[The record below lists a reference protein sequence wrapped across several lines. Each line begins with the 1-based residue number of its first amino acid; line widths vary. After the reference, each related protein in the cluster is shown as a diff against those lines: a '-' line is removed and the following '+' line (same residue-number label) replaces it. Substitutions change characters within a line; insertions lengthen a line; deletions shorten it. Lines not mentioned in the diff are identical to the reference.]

1 MDIRLAE
8 VLLQR
13 QKKVDTFFV
22 WAILAHVPLVFF
34 LSLGYGAT
42 FVVTCS
48 AILFAVLS
56 FLFYYLFRG
65 SFFLRAWNG
74 AVLMMFSALLIQA
87 QFGRIEMHF
96 HVFSAL
102 AVLFVYDDWKVMFVA
117 ALTIAIH
124 HLVGNYLQEF
134 GAVFFDT
141 KVIVY
146 SYGTGLEIV
155 FTHAL
160 FVVMETGILIY
171 FSFLSV
177 KDLRV
182 QIETQTN
189 LETVMA
195 GVTAAI
201 DEVSQGTKMYL
212 ENSNQIAKAVRE
224 FESSFQNQSSS
235 IEAIS
240 AATEETTASSQLI
253 LEGSNRQIT
262 EVQKVE
268 ELNRNLFNLNEGFVK
283 SLEVMRKKIQESA
296 ESVKK
301 TESEFSTLYQ
311 SMEVAVDDSEKM
323 EEILDLISDIAEK
336 VNLLSLN
343 ASIEAA
349 RAGDAGRGFAVVAS
363 EISKLAD
370 STAEATKN
378 ISSISGKI
386 KSAIQVSFKQS
397 NQINQTVQGFV
408 KSILSSEVGMGELTE
423 KISGTLSAFE
433 KQENA
438 LTTLDQI
445 AKEMQLSSKEQSSSM
460 IEISDSIM
468 DLNLKTQT
476 NLNTSSEMISFIDKG
491 NVIFNNLN
499 NSVETLASM
508 IDHGSAN

>member
-1 MDIRLAE
+1 MDLRLAA
-8 VLLQR
+8 VLLER

-22 WAILAHVPLVFF
+22 WAIFAHIPLVFL

-42 FVVTCS
+42 LIVTIS
-48 AILFAVLS
+48 AIIIATLS
-56 FLFYYLFRG
+56 FLFYRFLRG

-74 AVLMMFSALLIQA
+74 AALMLFSALLIQA

-102 AVLFVYDDWKVMFVA
+102 AVLFVYEDWRVLLVA

-134 GAVFFDT
+134 GVVFLNT

-155 FTHAL
+155 ITHAL

-171 FSFLSV
+171 FSYLSV
-177 KDLRV
+177 LDLKL

-201 DEVSQGTKMYL
+201 DEVSQGTKSYL
-212 ENSNQIAKAVRE
+212 ENSNLITTAVRK
-224 FESSFQNQSSS
+224 FESSFQDQSSS

-253 LEGSNRQIT
+253 LEGSNRQIN
-262 EVQKVE
+262 EVKTVE

-283 SLEVMRKKIQESA
+283 SLEVMRAKIQESA

-301 TESEFSTLYQ
+301 TETEFSTLYQ

-370 STAEATKN
+370 STADATKN
-378 ISSISGKI
+378 ISTISGKI

-408 KSILSSEVGMGELTE
+408 KSILASEVGMGELTE

-445 AKEMQLSSKEQSSSM
+445 AQEMQLSSKEQSSSM
-460 IEISDSIM
+460 LEISDSIM

-491 NVIFNNLN
+491 NVIFENLKD
-499 NSVETLASM
+499 SVETLSAM
-508 IDHGSAN
+508 IETGNGT

>member
-1 MDIRLAE
+1 
-8 VLLQR
+8 
-13 QKKVDTFFV
+13 
-22 WAILAHVPLVFF
+22 
-34 LSLGYGAT
+34 
-42 FVVTCS
+42 
-48 AILFAVLS
+48 
-56 FLFYYLFRG
+56 
-65 SFFLRAWNG
+65 
-74 AVLMMFSALLIQA
+74 
-87 QFGRIEMHF
+87 
-96 HVFSAL
+96 
-102 AVLFVYDDWKVMFVA
+102 
-117 ALTIAIH
+117 
-124 HLVGNYLQEF
+124 
-134 GAVFFDT
+134 
-141 KVIVY
+141 
-146 SYGTGLEIV
+146 
-155 FTHAL
+155 
-160 FVVMETGILIY
+160 
-171 FSFLSV
+171 
-177 KDLRV
+177 
-182 QIETQTN
+182 
-189 LETVMA
+189 MA

-201 DEVSQGTKMYL
+201 DEVSQGTKAYL
-212 ENSNQIAKAVRE
+212 ENSNQIAVAVKE

-253 LEGSNRQIT
+253 LEGSNRQIK
-262 EVQKVE
+262 EVKTVE

-283 SLEVMRKKIQESA
+283 SLEVMRSKIQESA

-378 ISSISGKI
+378 ISTISGKI
-386 KSAIQVSFKQS
+386 KSAIQISFKQS

-433 KQENA
+433 KQEDA

-445 AKEMQLSSKEQSSSM
+445 AQEMQLSSKEQSTSM
-460 IEISDSIM
+460 VEISNSIM

-476 NLNTSSEMISFIDKG
+476 NLNTSSGMISFIDKG
-491 NVIFNNLN
+491 NVIFENLKE
-499 NSVETLASM
+499 SVETLSAM
-508 IDHGSAN
+508 IDHEKP

>member
-1 MDIRLAE
+1 MDLRLAA
-8 VLLQR
+8 VLLER

-22 WAILAHVPLVFF
+22 WAIFAHIPLVFL

-42 FVVTCS
+42 LVVTTS
-48 AILFAVLS
+48 AVIISSLS
-56 FLFYYLFRG
+56 FLFYRFFRG

-74 AVLMMFSALLIQA
+74 AALMFFSALLIQA

-102 AVLFVYDDWKVMFVA
+102 AILFVYDDWRVLLVA

-134 GAVFFDT
+134 GVVFLDT

-155 FTHAL
+155 ITHAL

-171 FSFLSV
+171 FSYLSV
-177 KDLRV
+177 LDLRL

-201 DEVSQGTKMYL
+201 DEVSHGTKLYI
-212 ENSNQIAKAVRE
+212 ENSNQITTAVRK

-253 LEGSNRQIT
+253 LEGSNRQIK
-262 EVQKVE
+262 EVKTVE
-268 ELNRNLFNLNEGFVK
+268 ELNRNLFNMNEGFVK
-283 SLEVMRKKIQESA
+283 SLEVMRSKIQESA
-296 ESVKK
+296 ENVKR

-378 ISSISGKI
+378 ISTISGKI

-433 KQENA
+433 KQEDA

-445 AKEMQLSSKEQSSSM
+445 AQEMQVSSKEQSSSM
-460 IEISDSIM
+460 VEISDSIM

-491 NVIFNNLN
+491 NVIFENLKE
-499 NSVETLASM
+499 SVETLSAM
-508 IDHGSAN
+508 IDHENRG